1 MATAAISVSDL
12 SKTYRTG
19 LFKTTAVQALD
30 EVSLDVS
37 EGAIF
42 GLLGPNGAG
51 KTTLVKILLGLVHP
65 TGGTAHLFDHPVHQ
79 PAARRRVGFLPENH
93 WFPGFL
99 TAEQTLHLY
108 GRLGDVP
115 AEQRT
120 RRVEQLLSHVG
131 LGGRRHSK
139 VKTFSK
145 GMLQRLG
152 LAQALLNDPDL
163 LFLDEPTSGVDPVG
177 RRAIR
182 DLVLELRDSGA
193 TIFLNSHLLSE
204 VEKVCTRIAI
214 LREGQI
220 VREGTIEELT
230 SVERVYDLVSTPL
243 PSSIEDTADV
253 SLISDTVSAA
263 PDLRQ
268 YRVHAEDRRTLNTLL
283 DQLRS
288 AGVQIDSITPLRR
301 SLEDYFIDVVD
312 TSSTNA
318 DEEGRPLD

>member
-19 LFKTTAVQALD
+19 LLGRSTVDALNG
-30 EVSLDVS
+30 VSLEV
-37 EGAIF
+37 EKGEIF

-65 TGGTAHLFDHPVHQ
+65 TAGTAELFGTSARQ
-79 PAARRRVGFLPENH
+79 PKARERIGFLPENH
-93 WFPGFL
+93 RFPGFL

-108 GRLGDVP
+108 GQLADVSGDVR
-115 AEQRT
+115 Q
-120 RRVEQLLSHVG
+120 RRVPDLLDHVG
-131 LGGRRHSK
+131 LADRSDTK

-182 DLVLELRDSGA
+182 DLVLEMRDSGA
-193 TIFLNSHLLSE
+193 TVFLNSHLLSE
-204 VEKVCTRIAI
+204 VEKVCSQIAI
-214 LREGQI
+214 LRNGEV
-220 VREGTIEELT
+220 VRHGTIEELT
-230 SVERVYDLVSTPL
+230 AVERVYDLVTTPISESL
-243 PSSIEDTADV
+243 LDTTGLEASPKDAPSAPELQVYRAHADNRP
-253 SLISDTVSAA
+253 A
-263 PDLRQ
+263 
-268 YRVHAEDRRTLNTLL
+268 LNDIL

-288 AGVQIDSITPLRR
+288 ADVEIESITPLRR

-312 TSSTNA
+312 
-318 DEEGRPLD
+318 EGQPAS